1 MATKTESTKK
11 KRAEKDLRTTI
22 LEGYQEY
29 LLMKGENPA
38 SVYAFCQNL
47 NISES
52 DFYQHF
58 SDFESVASQFWI
70 EIFEDSVKRL
80 ESSTEWEE
88 FMVREKLLTFYYS
101 FFEKIKGHRSYALL
115 TLKGSLL
122 GFKKEFADIKDLKA
136 DYKKWIKM
144 LVAEG
149 QAQGEIA
156 GRSKLSDVYDDLFW
170 YQFMFLL
177 DFWRKDRSRGFEK
190 TDEAIEKSVNLSFDL
205 IEKNALDSAFDFG
218 KFIFQNR

>member
-1 MATKTESTKK
+1 MATKTSSTKK
-11 KRAEKDLRTTI
+11 KSIDLKAQI
-22 LEGYQEY
+22 LNAYQEY

-38 SVYAFCQNL
+38 SVYAFCKE
-47 NISES
+47 IGIEES

-58 SDFESVASQFWI
+58 SDFEAVASEFWI
-70 EIFEDSVKRL
+70 SSFKDSVERL
-80 ESSTEWEE
+80 MNSTEWEE
-88 FMVREKLLTFYYS
+88 FTVREKLLTFYYS
-101 FFEKIKGHRSYALL
+101 FFETIKGSRSYASL

-122 GFKKEFADIKDLKA
+122 GFKKEFADIKDLKE
-136 DYKKWIKM
+136 DFKKWIKSM
-144 LVAEG
+144 IAEG

-156 GRSKLSDVYDDLFW
+156 GRSKLSDLYDDLFW

-177 DFWRKDRSRGFEK
+177 DFWRKDRSKGFER
-190 TDEAIEKSVNLSFDL
+190 TDEAIEKAVNLSFDL

>member
-1 MATKTESTKK
+1 MASTSTAKKKSTKK
-11 KRAEKDLRTTI
+11 DLRAKI
-22 LEGYQEY
+22 LEAYQEQ
-29 LLMKGENPA
+29 LLLKGENPA
-38 SVYAFCQNL
+38 SVYAFCKDL
-47 NISES
+47 GISES
-52 DFYQHF
+52 EFYQHF
-58 SDFESVASQFWI
+58 SDFEAVASQFWI
-70 EIFEDSVKRL
+70 GIFKESTKRL
-80 ESSTEWEE
+80 GGSPEWDE

-101 FFEKIKGHRSYALL
+101 FFEAIKGHRSYALL

-122 GFKKEFADIKDLKA
+122 GFKKEFADIKDLKT
-136 DYKKWIKM
+136 DYKKWLKGLIN
-144 LVAEG
+144 EG

-156 GRSKLSDVYDDLFW
+156 GRSKLSDIYDDIFW

-177 DFWRKDRSRGFEK
+177 DFWRKDRSSNFEK

>member
-1 MATKTESTKK
+1 MATKTSSTAKKSTKK
-11 KRAEKDLRTTI
+11 DLRSTI
-22 LEGYQEY
+22 LEAYQEH

-38 SVYAFCQNL
+38 SVYAFCQEL
-47 NISES
+47 GISEG

-58 SDFESVASQFWI
+58 SDFEAVAAQFWI
-70 EIFEDSVKRL
+70 GIFENSISRL
-80 ESSTEWEE
+80 ENSPEWDQ
-88 FMVREKLLTFYYS
+88 FMVREKLLSFYYS
-101 FFEKIKGHRSYALL
+101 FFETIKGHRSYALL

-122 GFKKEFADIKDLKA
+122 GFKKEFADIKDLKT
-136 DYKKWIKM
+136 DFKKWLKSLI
-144 LVAEG
+144 AEG

-156 GRSKLSDVYDDLFW
+156 GRSRLSDVYDDLFW

-177 DFWRKDRSRGFEK
+177 DFWRKDRSKGFEK